1 MKVYRLC
8 FLVTSISFSGNLYH
22 RGLALAPVSF
32 LSKQHNTPMKKIL
45 VPTDF
50 SECAKVASETAI
62 RMAEKSKAE
71 IIFLHYMSIPVNWI
85 HMEHNQDKMYP
96 DVTKK
101 VREITQQ
108 LDEWVALAHKKGIK
122 AHRHIGFNEGPSE
135 IIQHIHN
142 FNIELIIMGSHG
154 ARGIK
159 EFFLGSNA
167 QRMIREANVPVLI
180 VKKELQKNTSPTIVF
195 VSDFELEMLAG
206 FRKIMEVANWIDAT
220 IQLLYINTPDDF
232 EDTWTIRAKMEKFK
246 NLARGGNILTQV
258 IDTYDFEEGLSR
270 YCKGIKGGIV
280 AMVTHHKIRDS
291 KVDNIVNHLELPF
304 ININD

>member
-1 MKVYRLC
+1 
-8 FLVTSISFSGNLYH
+8 
-22 RGLALAPVSF
+22 
-32 LSKQHNTPMKKIL
+32 MKKIL

-62 RMAEKSKAE
+62 TMAEKSNGE

-85 HMEHNQDKMYP
+85 QMEHNQEKMYP

-101 VREITQQ
+101 VRQVSHQ
-108 LDEWVALAHKKGIK
+108 LQELVELANKKGVK
-122 AHRHIGFNEGPSE
+122 AHHHIGFNEGPSA
-135 IIQHIHN
+135 IIKLISQFSID
-142 FNIELIIMGSHG
+142 LIIMGSHG

-180 VKKELQKNTSPTIVF
+180 VKKELQKNANPTIVF
-195 VSDFELEMLAG
+195 VSDFELEMLTG
-206 FRKIMEVANWIDAT
+206 FRKIIEVANWIEAT
-220 IQLLYINTPDDF
+220 IQLLYINTPEDF
-232 EDTWTIRAKMEKFK
+232 EDTWTIKSKMEKFK
-246 NLARGGNILTQV
+246 NLAKGGNIIIQV
-258 IDTYDFEEGLSR
+258 IDTHDFEEGLAR

-280 AMVTHHKIRDS
+280 AMVTHHKVRDA

-304 ININD
+304 INVND